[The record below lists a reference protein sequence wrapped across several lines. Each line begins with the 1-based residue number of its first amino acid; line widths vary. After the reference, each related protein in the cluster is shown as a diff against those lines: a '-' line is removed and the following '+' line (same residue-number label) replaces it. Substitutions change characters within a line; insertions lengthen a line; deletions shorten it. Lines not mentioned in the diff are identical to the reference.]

1 MTQAFDI
8 VIVGAGMVGAALA
21 TGLGRSGF
29 RVALVDRGS
38 APEFDPSLPPDIRVS
53 ALSAGSER
61 YLNDLD
67 VWPSMLAMRA
77 TPYARLAVWDETRHP
92 LSNLLPRKVADV
104 VFDASNLSA
113 RHLGHIVENRITQQ
127 ALWNSAAAL
136 HSVSLFPDNAVSHL
150 ENGNNHAAV
159 TLEDGTE
166 LECQLVVGADGAASG
181 VRELA
186 GIGVTRDQYQQQAM
200 VISVR
205 YQGAVE
211 DITWQGFYP
220 SGPRAFLPLH
230 SAGNGESWASLVW
243 YDSPEQLARLK
254 SLDDR
259 ALMAEIQNAFPPEL
273 PLLTHIEAKASF
285 PIARQHAKTYVN
297 NRVVLAGDAAHTIN
311 PLAGQGV
318 NLGFQD
324 ALCLQTVIREAKRAG
339 CDLADPAWLAKYEQQ
354 RRPANRRMM
363 MAMDVFYHLFSNRTP
378 PLHLLR
384 NLGLGA
390 AKAMPFAR
398 NRVAKYAMGIDD
410 ELPPLIRQL
419 ADRLPGMKQL

>member
-211 DITWQGFYP
+211 DITWQSFYP

-243 YDSPEQLARLK
+243 YDSPEQLAHLK

-339 CDLADPAWLAKYEQQ
+339 CDLADPAWLTKYERQ

-390 AKAMPFAR
+390 TKAMPFAR

-419 ADRLPGMKQL
+419 AERLPGMKQL

>member
-211 DITWQGFYP
+211 DITWQSFYP

-243 YDSPEQLARLK
+243 YDSPEQLAHLK

-324 ALCLQTVIREAKRAG
+324 ARCLQTVIREAKRAG

-419 ADRLPGMKQL
+419 AERLPGMKQL